1 MASNKASDPNACYYD
16 RLGVKKNA
24 SEAELKKAY
33 RKLALK
39 YHPDKNGS
47 PEAENIFKNV
57 NEAYDCLSDKQK
69 RANYDRFGK
78 AGANFDGDAAAGG
91 TASRHPQYDL
101 RHNEARRLGSPAQ
114 RARALDR

>member
-1 MASNKASDPNACYYD
+1 MAGKAADPNADYYEI
-16 RLGVKKNA
+16 LGVSKTA
-24 SEAELKKAY
+24 SDSELKKAY

-47 PEAENIFKNV
+47 PEAEAIFKNV

-78 AGANFDGDAAAGG
+78 AGANFEGDAGG
-91 TASRHPQYDL
+91 PGGFPGNPRK
-101 RHNEARRLGSPAQ
+101 ARNP
-114 RARALDR
+114 